1 MDIPICEMY
10 YDGQTLYA
18 VPSGGI
24 DHHTARPIREQIDD
38 AVTDRMVTRLV
49 LDLSKVDF
57 MDSAGLGLI
66 LGRLR
71 HVSAGGGKL
80 ILLDPGADIMR
91 ILRLAGIDKSLAIVE
106 GGSERTHLA
115 ALRAVS
121 AKSPVTG
128 AGRKRAAERMKK

>member
-24 DHHTARPIREQIDD
+24 DHHTARPIR
-38 AVTDRMVTRLV
+38 VTDRMVTRLV

-91 ILRLAGIDKSLAIVE
+91 ILRLAGIDKRLAIVE

-115 ALRAVS
+115 ALRTVS
-121 AKSPVTG
+121 AKSPG
-128 AGRKRAAERMKK
+128 DRGGQKKSS

>member
-71 HVSAGGGKL
+71 HVSAGGGTL

-91 ILRLAGIDKSLAIVE
+91 ILRLAGIDKRLAIVE

-115 ALRAVS
+115 ALRTVS
-121 AKSPVTG
+121 AKSPG
-128 AGRKRAAERMKK
+128 DRDGHKKSS

>member
-1 MDIPICEMY
+1 MDIPKCEMY

-18 VPSGGI
+18 VPGGGI

-38 AVTDRMVTRLV
+38 AVTDRLSKRLV
-49 LDLSKVDF
+49 LDLSEVDF

-71 HVSAGGGKL
+71 HVSSCGGKL
-80 ILLDPGADIMR
+80 VLLDPSADIMR
-91 ILRLAGIDKSLAIVE
+91 ILRLAGLDKRLAIIE

-115 ALRAVS
+115 ALRA
-121 AKSPVTG
+121 A
-128 AGRKRAAERMKK
+128 KRASHADGTEQKKSC

>member
-18 VPSGGI
+18 IPSGGI

-38 AVTDRMVTRLV
+38 AVTDRMAARLV

-80 ILLDPGADIMR
+80 ILLDPGDDIMR
-91 ILRLAGIDKSLAIVE
+91 ILRLAGIDKRLAIVE

-115 ALRAVS
+115 ALRAAS
-121 AKSPVTG
+121 AKSPG
-128 AGRKRAAERMKK
+128 DGGGRKKSS

>member
-1 MDIPICEMY
+1 
-10 YDGQTLYA
+10 
-18 VPSGGI
+18 
-24 DHHTARPIREQIDD
+24 
-38 AVTDRMVTRLV
+38 MVTRLV

-91 ILRLAGIDKSLAIVE
+91 ILRLAGIDKRLAIVE
-106 GGSERTHLA
+106 GGS
-115 ALRAVS
+115 
-121 AKSPVTG
+121 G
-128 AGRKRAAERMKK
+128 ADPSCRAAYSLGKITR

>member
-38 AVTDRMVTRLV
+38 AVTDRMATRLV

-80 ILLDPGADIMR
+80 ILLDPGTDIMR
-91 ILRLAGIDKSLAIVE
+91 ILRLAGIDKRLAIVE

-121 AKSPVTG
+121 AKSPG
-128 AGRKRAAERMKK
+128 DRDGQKKSS

>member
-91 ILRLAGIDKSLAIVE
+91 ILRLAGIDKRLAIVE
-106 GGSERTHLA
+106 SGSERTHLA
-115 ALRAVS
+115 ALRTVS
-121 AKSPVTG
+121 AKSPG
-128 AGRKRAAERMKK
+128 DRDGQKKSS

>member
-38 AVTDRMVTRLV
+38 AVTDRMATRLV

-80 ILLDPGADIMR
+80 ILLDPGTDIMR
-91 ILRLAGIDKSLAIVE
+91 ILRLAGIDKRLAIVE

-121 AKSPVTG
+121 AKSPG
-128 AGRKRAAERMKK
+128 DMDGQKKSS

>member
-91 ILRLAGIDKSLAIVE
+91 ILRLAGIDKRLAIVE

-115 ALRAVS
+115 ALSTVS
-121 AKSPVTG
+121 AKSLG
-128 AGRKRAAERMKK
+128 DRGRQKKSS

>member
-1 MDIPICEMY
+1 MDIPKCEMY

-18 VPSGGI
+18 VPGGGI

-38 AVTDRMVTRLV
+38 AVTDRLSKRLV
-49 LDLSKVDF
+49 LDLSEVDF

-71 HVSAGGGKL
+71 HVSACGGKL
-80 ILLDPGADIMR
+80 VLLDPSADIMR
-91 ILRLAGIDKSLAIVE
+91 ILRLAGLDKRLAIVE

-115 ALRAVS
+115 ALRA
-121 AKSPVTG
+121 A
-128 AGRKRAAERMKK
+128 KRASHADGTEQKKSC

>member
-24 DHHTARPIREQIDD
+24 DHHTSRPIREQIDD

-91 ILRLAGIDKSLAIVE
+91 ILRLAGIDKRLAIVE

-115 ALRAVS
+115 ALRTVS
-121 AKSPVTG
+121 AKSPG
-128 AGRKRAAERMKK
+128 DRGGQKKSS

>member
-38 AVTDRMVTRLV
+38 AVTDRMATRLV

-80 ILLDPGADIMR
+80 VLLDPGTDIMR
-91 ILRLAGIDKSLAIVE
+91 ILRLAGIDKRLAIVE

-121 AKSPVTG
+121 AKSPG
-128 AGRKRAAERMKK
+128 DRDGQKKSS

>member
-1 MDIPICEMY
+1 MKSMDIPICEMY

-91 ILRLAGIDKSLAIVE
+91 ILRLAGIDKRLAIVE

-115 ALRAVS
+115 ALRTVS
-121 AKSPVTG
+121 AKSPG
-128 AGRKRAAERMKK
+128 DSGGQKKSS

>member
-18 VPSGGI
+18 IPSGGI

-38 AVTDRMVTRLV
+38 AVTDRMAARLV

-80 ILLDPGADIMR
+80 ILLDPGDDIMR
-91 ILRLAGIDKSLAIVE
+91 ILRLAGIDKRLAIVE

-115 ALRAVS
+115 ALRTAS
-121 AKSPVTG
+121 AKSPG
-128 AGRKRAAERMKK
+128 SGGGRKKSS

>member
-1 MDIPICEMY
+1 MDIPKCEMY

-18 VPSGGI
+18 VPGGGI

-38 AVTDRMVTRLV
+38 AVTDRMAKRLV
-49 LDLSKVDF
+49 LDLSEVDF

-80 ILLDPGADIMR
+80 VLLDPSADIMR
-91 ILRLAGIDKSLAIVE
+91 ILRLAGLDKQLAIVE

-115 ALRAVS
+115 ALRA
-121 AKSPVTG
+121 AKRASHADG
-128 AGRKRAAERMKK
+128 AGQKKSG

>member
-91 ILRLAGIDKSLAIVE
+91 ILRLAGIDKRLAIVE

-115 ALRAVS
+115 ALRTVP
-121 AKSPVTG
+121 AKSPG
-128 AGRKRAAERMKK
+128 DRGGQKKSS

>member
-49 LDLSKVDF
+49 LDLSEVDF

-80 ILLDPGADIMR
+80 ILLDPGA
-91 ILRLAGIDKSLAIVE
+91 LRG
-106 GGSERTHLA
+106 
-115 ALRAVS
+115 
-121 AKSPVTG
+121 
-128 AGRKRAAERMKK
+128 